1 MTVAATE
8 TQVRTVLYRLFDA
21 AGTLLYVGISSDP
34 KVRWINHAG
43 EKAWFPQVA
52 TTTFEWFDTRSSAEA
67 AEVVAIKTEKPLH
80 NIIHNVTRSTAASR
94 PKRLL
99 PNLPP
104 RDPRLVDLVSLHEA
118 ADILGVSRQ
127 GVHKMLTRGE
137 LRGARAGDT
146 WVFRRA
152 AVEKYRNNKEQP

>member
-1 MTVAATE
+1 MTAATTE
-8 TQVRTVLYRLFDA
+8 IPARTVLYRLFDA

-43 EKAWFPQVA
+43 KKDWFPQVA
-52 TTTFEWFDTRSSAEA
+52 ATTFQWFDTRASAEA
-67 AEVVAIKTEKPLH
+67 AEVEAIKAERPLH
-80 NIIHNVTRSTAASR
+80 NIIHNVARSAPASR

-99 PNLPP
+99 PDLPP

-118 ADILGVSRQ
+118 ADIIGVTRQ
-127 GVHKMLTRGE
+127 YAHRLVMRGE

-152 AVEKYRNNKEQP
+152 AVQQYKDRT